1 MSNPATIYAHANLA
15 TMAKECAGP
24 YGALLDH
31 SIVVQEGR
39 IAAIVPSDAT
49 HSFPDAVVHDV
60 QGRWITP
67 GLIDCHT
74 HLVFGGTRVKEWE
87 MRLNG
92 ISYTEIARQG
102 GGILNTVRS
111 TRAMSED
118 ELYQVSLPRAK
129 ALMNEG
135 VTCLEIKSGYGLT
148 IDDELKMLKVAKWLG
163 ESLPIEVSRTL
174 LAAHTVPP
182 EYIIGKADEYVDL
195 IVEQVIPIVAREQ
208 LAEAVDV
215 FCEKIAFSVP
225 QSERIW
231 HAARQHGLAVKGHV
245 EQLSNLHGTAAL
257 AKYQPWSADHLE
269 YLDDAG
275 VAALAQSGSVAV
287 LLTGAYYFLREQQK
301 PPVEKLRQAQV
312 PMAVATDFNPGTS
325 PFCSLRLAMNMAC
338 VLFGLTPEEAL
349 AGATRC
355 AARALGRA
363 TTHGTLAVG
372 KQADMLIWDIDHP
385 AEIVCSLGVN
395 RLVSRIFRGM
405 SSDGSV
411 I

>member
-1 MSNPATIYAHANLA
+1 MPSSAAIYAHANLA
-15 TMAKECAGP
+15 TMATEYAGP
-24 YGALLDH
+24 YGMLLDH
-31 SIVVQEGR
+31 SIVVQDGR
-39 IAAIVPSDAT
+39 IAAIVPSDAA
-49 HSFPDAVVHDV
+49 HSFHGAVVHDV
-60 QGRWITP
+60 HGRWITP

-74 HLVFGGTRVKEWE
+74 HLIFGGTRVKEWE

-92 ISYTEIARQG
+92 VSYTEIAKQG

-111 TRAMSED
+111 TRAMSEE
-118 ELYQVSLPRAK
+118 ELYRVSLPRAQ
-129 ALMNEG
+129 ALTAEG

-148 IDDELKMLKVAKWLG
+148 IDDELKMLRVARRLG
-163 ESLPIEVSRTL
+163 ETLPVEISRTL

-182 EYIIGKADEYVDL
+182 EYVGRADEYVDL
-195 IVEQVIPIVAREQ
+195 IVEQLIPIVAKEH

-275 VAALAQSGSVAV
+275 VEALAQVGSVAV
-287 LLTGAYYFLREQQK
+287 LLTGAYYFLREHQK
-301 PPVEKLRQAQV
+301 PPVEKLRAAQV

-338 VLFGLTPEEAL
+338 VLFGLTPYEAL
-349 AGATRC
+349 AGATRF

-363 TTHGTLAVG
+363 ATHGTLSVG
-372 KQADMLIWDIDHP
+372 KQADLLIWDIDHP

-395 RLVSRIFRGM
+395 RIVSRIFRGIP
-405 SSDGSV
+405 S
-411 I
+411 

>member
-15 TMAKECAGP
+15 TMANERAGP
-24 YGALLDH
+24 YGVLLDY
-31 SIVVQEGR
+31 SVVIQEGR

-49 HSFPDAVVHDV
+49 PSFPDAVVHDV
-60 QGRWITP
+60 RGRWITP

-92 ISYTEIARQG
+92 VSYSEIARQG

-118 ELYQVSLPRAK
+118 ELYGVSLPRAQ
-129 ALMNEG
+129 ALIAEG

-148 IDDELKMLKVAKWLG
+148 VDDELKMLKVAKRLG
-163 ESLPIEVSRTL
+163 ETLPIEVSQTL

-182 EYIIGKADEYVDL
+182 EYIGRADDYVDL
-195 IVEQVIPIVAREQ
+195 IVNQLIPIVAREQ
-208 LAEAVDV
+208 LAEAVDA
-215 FCEKIAFSVP
+215 FCEKIAFSVS
-225 QSERIW
+225 QSQRIW
-231 HAARQHGLAVKGHV
+231 HAAREHGLAVKGHV
-245 EQLSNLHGTAAL
+245 EQLSNLHGTATL

-275 VAALAQSGSVAV
+275 VAALAQAGSVAV

-301 PPVEKLRQAQV
+301 PPVEKLRLAQV

-349 AGATRC
+349 AGATRE

-363 TTHGTLAVG
+363 ATHGTLAVG
-372 KQADMLIWDIDHP
+372 KQADLLIWDIDHP

-395 RLVSRIFRGM
+395 RLISRIFRGK